1 MKDINE
7 LKAAKR
13 EFALVGGASG
23 TGKTTF
29 VEAFSL
35 LYKNVIKEKD
45 EFDKELKELI
55 GDYIQKITINLNE
68 MPLEYFELNQKEMNY
83 IIPIRMLFQF
93 LTDTALIDIDFKNF
107 IEKNRNLRRR
117 ISLNDI
123 VNLIYGDKKVFIL
136 HIDETQL
143 LFDQKSVIEYKQ
155 DRRSSVQ
162 YKFLESI
169 FQLTQ
174 PHSKI
179 ILPVLS
185 GTNILATINSFLN
198 SGFRY
203 YPIYFELLRWN
214 HFEKIIKDLF
224 NDNNVTF
231 PKIFRDM
238 TELLVGHPRLFSSY
252 ITCASNCDEILSYSA
267 KGNTNIN
274 WSVNSREDPRFF
286 NKEGFR
292 KFLSDLQRKE
302 GIEKAW
308 RAMHAV
314 NTEFMRLM
322 PETNRILTSE
332 NDPFWLSTKQRLM
345 LDILEQS
352 IVKRE
357 DICYANDSQQLN
369 YGDLENYGLIFL
381 EPVDRLG
388 GFKVMSPIIIS
399 SQLYK
404 SSMRV
409 VEEPVLS
416 LTYKLDASANEKQ
429 DICTVINRLHYYKDP
444 FTNHVDLG
452 LVFPTLFQKGYSVK
466 IPVDKRID
474 IKQLYSKID
483 SLEKAAKLDNEV
495 AFLNCPQTSWG
506 DSILKLEYTE
516 TKMDKKFIG
525 LILQSKRNVTDK
537 KIQLLEMERYIEHL
551 FRSIQND
558 KSEIDWHYIF
568 ITDANDVDST
578 FVLDFVHF
586 VTRREHEKFY
596 GIYRSQLRKF
606 RSFYQEEIDF
616 EQCYNTRKGKAQTSS
631 LEKVLQENTDV
642 IKNEMLE
649 LIKQIGFKKVRK
661 IVSKQWNIT
670 ASSIEKLAISVIS
683 SSKTVN
689 DIRKLLMEE
698 Q

>member
-1 MKDINE
+1 MEHLTGEELVAFIKEKYQITEKEITFFRETQHTQNEQQRAIFEKGTLPNAEKIANVGSYFTFMNREISIEIMYSILKEYYGFMKDIHE

-322 PETNRILTSE
+322 PETN
-332 NDPFWLSTKQRLM
+332 
-345 LDILEQS
+345 
-352 IVKRE
+352 
-357 DICYANDSQQLN
+357 
-369 YGDLENYGLIFL
+369 
-381 EPVDRLG
+381 
-388 GFKVMSPIIIS
+388 
-399 SQLYK
+399 
-404 SSMRV
+404 
-409 VEEPVLS
+409 
-416 LTYKLDASANEKQ
+416 
-429 DICTVINRLHYYKDP
+429 
-444 FTNHVDLG
+444 
-452 LVFPTLFQKGYSVK
+452 
-466 IPVDKRID
+466 
-474 IKQLYSKID
+474 
-483 SLEKAAKLDNEV
+483 
-495 AFLNCPQTSWG
+495 
-506 DSILKLEYTE
+506 
-516 TKMDKKFIG
+516 
-525 LILQSKRNVTDK
+525 
-537 KIQLLEMERYIEHL
+537 
-551 FRSIQND
+551 
-558 KSEIDWHYIF
+558 
-568 ITDANDVDST
+568 
-578 FVLDFVHF
+578 
-586 VTRREHEKFY
+586 
-596 GIYRSQLRKF
+596 
-606 RSFYQEEIDF
+606 
-616 EQCYNTRKGKAQTSS
+616 
-631 LEKVLQENTDV
+631 
-642 IKNEMLE
+642 
-649 LIKQIGFKKVRK
+649 
-661 IVSKQWNIT
+661 
-670 ASSIEKLAISVIS
+670 
-683 SSKTVN
+683 
-689 DIRKLLMEE
+689 
-698 Q
+698 